1 MQKTSGGRNTNEN
14 KIMRKLLFTLVLL
27 LSISTYSQEQPT
39 KAIDSIGNVLEMRP
53 ILKDNDEVIQ
63 ENVTDTIKSKETF
76 GKKVG
81 KFFGFGKDKEKDK
94 KIEDLTKKV
103 SLQSVLIDS
112 MSVALTKPKI
122 VIRQVPKLS
131 PASSAAIKKDEKF
144 ISDLPKTYSN
154 LQKNEVSKLTKQI
167 DEKITELI
175 KQRDSIVRSGGD
187 PDMIDAKNS
196 LIQSLQ
202 REKSVIGLTQESTNL
217 KEANT
222 SLTDLNTDLKVK
234 ENKLK
239 KYLYSVLSALF
250 VLILV
255 IAVILQR
262 KKINIQ
268 DEEIDSQ
275 ISDINRKNNYLEHAA
290 RIIRHDMHSGINTYI
305 PRGLNSLQKR
315 ISDEKAKE
323 LKIDG
328 SIKMIKEGLS
338 HTQKVYKSVYEFTNL
353 VKQEVVLDTNTV
365 DLKTILFDYISTT
378 AYGRQVEIG
387 DLIAA
392 KVNDS
397 LFCTAVDN
405 LIRNGLNYNDSEKK
419 LVRVYMEDTTLV
431 IEDNGRGLSP
441 SKFEKIRK
449 NRENGGLGLS
459 IALAIIEEHGFQLD
473 CEKLNTGTKMK
484 IKLK

>member
-1 MQKTSGGRNTNEN
+1 
-14 KIMRKLLFTLVLL
+14 MRKLLFIFVLF
-27 LSISTYSQEQPT
+27 LSISLYSQEQEP
-39 KAIDSIGNVLEMRP
+39 KAIDSIGNVMEMKQVP
-53 ILKDNDEVIQ
+53 ILENDGEIIQ
-63 ENVTDTIKSKETF
+63 ENVTDDNKPKETI

-94 KIEDLTKKV
+94 KIEELTKKIN
-103 SLQSVLIDS
+103 SQSVLIDS
-112 MSVALTKPKI
+112 MAVALTKPKI
-122 VIRQVPKLS
+122 IIKEVPKLS
-131 PASSAAIKKDEKF
+131 PASSASIKKDEKF
-144 ISDLPKTYSN
+144 INNLPKTYGN
-154 LQKNEVSKLTKQI
+154 LQKKEVSKLTKQI
-167 DEKITELI
+167 DEKIAQLI

-187 PDMIDAKNS
+187 SDMIDAKNN
-196 LIQSLQ
+196 LIQSLR
-202 REKSVIGLTQESTNL
+202 REKSVINLTQESTNL
-217 KEANT
+217 KDENT
-222 SLTDLNTDLKVK
+222 SLTDLNADLKVK

-239 KYLYSVLSALF
+239 KYLYSVLSVLF

-268 DEEIDSQ
+268 DGEIESQ
-275 ISDINRKNNYLEHAA
+275 LSDINKKNNYLEHAA

-315 ISDEKAKE
+315 ISEETAKE

-353 VKQEVVLDTNTV
+353 VKSDVILETKSA
-365 DLKTILFDYISTT
+365 DLKIILSDYINTT
-378 AYGRQVEIG
+378 AYVKQVEIS
-387 DLIAA
+387 DLITAN
-392 KVNDS
+392 VNDS
-397 LFCTAVDN
+397 LFCTAIDN
-405 LIRNGLNYNDSEKK
+405 LIRNGLNHNDSPKK

-449 NRENGGLGLS
+449 NRERGGLGLS

-473 CEKLNTGTKMK
+473 CENINPGTKMK